1 MAKIIPFKAIRP
13 TRDKAQLVTSR
24 PYYAYSQLMLDAK
37 LKGNPYSFLHIINPE
52 FEEEDKTEPNTSERF
67 QKVRNKFD
75 KFEREGI
82 FMQEERPSLYIY
94 KKVSATHEF
103 LGVIGGASIDE
114 YNHGKIKKHE
124 QTITE
129 RETTFSNYLKVVE
142 FNAEPVLL
150 FHDNREKL
158 NNLFIKYTF
167 ARPEYEFTSTDK
179 SKHELWVISDP
190 SIIKEI
196 QSVYDTI
203 DDVYIADGHH
213 RSASSA
219 RFYKDSE
226 NKTDLKAHF
235 LAYFISSERLRI
247 LDYNRLIK
255 TTNNLST
262 TELLTEIENS
272 FIVTEVNSEDIYSRG
287 LHNLLMYIEDKWYN
301 LQAKENIINRNDP
314 VESLDTFIL
323 SNYILKPILG
333 IESLQV
339 SEDID
344 FISGNK
350 GLKGI
355 SDSIDSGKHKI
366 GFGLYP
372 VSPKQLKDVA
382 DANLIMPPKSTW
394 IEPKMRTGL
403 IIYPLND

>member
-1 MAKIIPFKAIRP
+1 M
-13 TRDKAQLVTSR
+13 
-24 PYYAYSQLMLDAK
+24 
-37 LKGNPYSFLHIINPE
+37 H
-52 FEEEDKTEPNTSERF
+52 
-67 QKVRNKFD
+67 
-75 KFEREGI
+75 
-82 FMQEERPSLYIY
+82 EERPSLYIY
-94 KKVSATHEF
+94 KKTTDTHEF

-114 YNHGKIKKHE
+114 YTNGKIKKHE

-158 NNLFIKYTF
+158 NNLFLKYTF
-167 ARPEYEFTSTDK
+167 DRPEYEFTTTDK
-179 SKHELWVISDP
+179 AKHELWVISEP
-190 SIIKEI
+190 TQINEI
-196 QSVYDTI
+196 QKVYDTI
-203 DDVYIADGHH
+203 DDIYIADGHH

-219 RFYKDSE
+219 RFYNDSE

-247 LDYNRLIK
+247 LDYNRLVK

-262 TELLTEIENS
+262 TELVNQIENS
-272 FIVTEVNSEDIYSRG
+272 FIITEVNSEDIHSRG
-287 LHNLLMYIEDKWYN
+287 LHNLLMYIDEVWYN
-301 LQAKENIINRNDP
+301 LQAKEEIINRDNP
-314 VESLDTFIL
+314 AESLDTFIL
-323 SNYILKPILG
+323 SKYILKPILG
-333 IESLQV
+333 IKSLQS
-339 SEDID
+339 SEDIN
-344 FISGNK
+344 FISGSK

-355 SDSIDSGKHKI
+355 SESVDSGKHKI

-394 IEPKMRTGL
+394 IEPKMRSGL

>member
-24 PYYAYSQLMLDAK
+24 PYYTYTQLMLDAK

-75 KFEREGI
+75 EFEREGI

-94 KKVSATHEF
+94 KKVSETHEF

-114 YNHGKIKKHE
+114 YNNGKIKKHE

-129 RETTFSNYLKVVE
+129 REATFSNYLKVVE

-158 NNLFIKYTF
+158 NNLFLKYTLD
-167 ARPEYEFTSTDK
+167 RPEYEFTSTDK
-179 SKHELWVISDP
+179 SKHELWVISEP
-190 SIIKEI
+190 SIINEI

-219 RFYKDSE
+219 RFYHDSE

-262 TELLTEIENS
+262 TELITEIENA
-272 FIVTEVNSEDIYSRG
+272 FIVTAISSEDVYSRG
-287 LHNLLMYIEDKWYN
+287 LHNLLMYIDDSWYN
-301 LQAKENIINRNDP
+301 LQAKEHIINRDNP

-333 IESLQV
+333 IKSLQV
-339 SEDID
+339 SDDID

-355 SDSIDSGKHKI
+355 SDSVDSGKHEV

>member
-13 TRDKAQLVTSR
+13 TRDKVQLVTSR
-24 PYYAYSQLMLDAK
+24 PFYAYSQLMLNAK
-37 LKGNPYSFLHIINPE
+37 LKGNPYSFIHIINPE
-52 FEEEDKTEPNTSERF
+52 FEEENETKPNSPERF
-67 QKVRNKFD
+67 QKVRNKFEE
-75 KFEREGI
+75 FEREGI
-82 FMQEERPSLYIY
+82 FMHEEMPSLYIY
-94 KKVSATHEF
+94 KKTTPTHEF
-103 LGVIGGASIDE
+103 IGVIGGASIDE
-114 YNHGKIKKHE
+114 YKNGKIKKHE
-124 QTITE
+124 QTLSE

-158 NNLFIKYTF
+158 NHLLTKFTF
-167 ARPEYEFTSTDK
+167 KRPEYEFTTTDK
-179 SKHELWVISDP
+179 SKHELWVISEP
-190 SIIKEI
+190 SMIKDI
-196 QSVYDTI
+196 QNIYDTI

-219 RFYKDSE
+219 RFYSDSE
-226 NKTDLKAHF
+226 NKTELKAHF
-235 LAYFISSERLRI
+235 LAYYISSERLRI
-247 LDYNRLIK
+247 LDYNRLLK

-262 TELLTEIENS
+262 TELFEKIEVS
-272 FIVTEVNSEDIYSRG
+272 FIVTHVNSKDLHYRG
-287 LHNLLMYIEDKWYN
+287 LHNLLMYIDQKWYN
-301 LQAKENIINRNDP
+301 LQAKEEIINRDNP
-314 VESLDTFIL
+314 VESLDTHIL

-333 IESLQV
+333 IESLQTSDKV
-339 SEDID
+339 D

-350 GLKGI
+350 GLSGI
-355 SDSIDSGKHKI
+355 SNHVDSGKSKI

-394 IEPKMRTGL
+394 IEPKLRSGL

>member
-1 MAKIIPFKAIRP
+1 MAIIIPFKAIRP

-24 PYYAYSQLMLDAK
+24 PYYAYTQFMLNAK

-52 FEEEDKTEPNTSERF
+52 FEEEDKTEANTSERF
-67 QKVRNKFD
+67 QKVRNKFEE
-75 KFEREGI
+75 FEREGI
-82 FMQEERPSLYIY
+82 FMHEERPSLYIY
-94 KKVSATHEF
+94 KKVTDTHEF

-114 YNHGKIKKHE
+114 YNNGKIKKHE

-167 ARPEYEFTSTDK
+167 SRPEYEFTSTDK

-196 QSVYDTI
+196 QNVYDTI

-219 RFYKDSE
+219 RFYNDSE
-226 NKTDLKAHF
+226 KKTNLKAHF

-255 TTNNLST
+255 TDNNLSP
-262 TELLTEIENS
+262 TELITKIENS
-272 FIVTEVNSEDIYSRG
+272 FIVTKVNSEDVYSRG
-287 LHNLLMYIEDKWYN
+287 FHNLLMYTDHNWYN
-301 LQAKENIINRNDP
+301 LQAKESIINRDNP

-323 SNYILKPILG
+323 SNSILKPILG

-339 SEDID
+339 SDDID

-350 GLKGI
+350 GLKSI
-355 SDSIDSGKHKI
+355 SDSVDSGKHKI

>member
-13 TRDKAQLVTSR
+13 TRDKVQLVTSR
-24 PYYAYSQLMLDAK
+24 PYYAYTKLMLAAK
-37 LKGNPYSFLHIINPE
+37 IKGNPYSFIHIINPE
-52 FEEEDKTEPNTSERF
+52 FQEEDKTEPNTPERF
-67 QKVRNKFD
+67 QKVKNKFD
-75 KFEREGI
+75 EFEREGI
-82 FMQEERPSLYIY
+82 FIQEERPSLYIY
-94 KKVSATHEF
+94 KKTTFTHEF

-114 YNHGKIKKHE
+114 YNNGKIKKHE
-124 QTITE
+124 QTLSA

-158 NNLFIKYTF
+158 NHLFNKYTF
-167 ARPEYEFTSTDK
+167 DRPEYEFTTTDK
-179 SKHELWVISDP
+179 SKHELWVVSEP
-190 SIIKEI
+190 SMIEEI
-196 QSVYDTI
+196 QKIYNTI

-219 RFYKDSE
+219 RFFNDSE
-226 NKTDLKAHF
+226 SKTELKAHF
-235 LAYFISSERLRI
+235 LAYYISSERLKI
-247 LDYNRLIK
+247 LDYNRLIN

-262 TELLTEIENS
+262 LQLINEIEKS
-272 FIVTEVNSEDIYSRG
+272 FIVTEVNTEAIHSRG
-287 LHNLLMYIEDKWYN
+287 LHNLLMYIDKTWYN
-301 LQAKENIINRNDP
+301 LQAKEEIINRDHP
-314 VESLDTFIL
+314 VESLDTHIL
-323 SNYILKPILG
+323 SHYILKPILG
-333 IESLQV
+333 IKSLQISGEV
-339 SEDID
+339 D

-350 GLKGI
+350 GLNGL
-355 SDSIDSGKHKI
+355 SNSVDSGKHKI

-394 IEPKMRTGL
+394 IEPKMRSGL